1 MELSGKLI
9 EIIKK
14 VDRCSPIP
22 VFYSFVM
29 SEKEILLFDN
39 TIRNSKVYLE
49 FGTGGSTLRTLQN
62 SQAKI
67 YSVDSDLNWIR
78 SMQRYWL
85 IKYHKNRR
93 LHFFHVDIG
102 PTREWGYPVGED
114 SRKIFP
120 DYSSSVFNSVEKDKI
135 DTVLIDGRFRI
146 ACTLKTILECHANK
160 NLVILIHDFWNRP
173 AYSILLKYIREIA
186 AADTLGVFK
195 LRDNLNL
202 NFIKE
207 DYELYKFDCR

>member
-9 EIIKK
+9 DIVKM
-14 VDRCSPIP
+14 VDRCSPRP
-22 VFYSFVM
+22 NFYSFVM
-29 SEKEILLFDN
+29 SEREMFLFDK

-49 FGTGGSTLRTLQN
+49 FGAGGSTLRTLQN

-67 YSVDSDLNWIR
+67 YSVDSDLNRIR

-146 ACTLKTILECHANK
+146 ACALKTILECHANK
-160 NLVILIHDFWNRP
+160 NLVILIHNFWNRP
-173 AYSILLKYIREIA
+173 AYYVLLKYIREIA

-195 LRDNLNL
+195 LRDNVNL

-207 DYELYKFDCR
+207 DYEEYKFDCR